1 MMISI
6 QRTLLLLGLALAA
19 MACGPSQHDLD
30 EANARAREL
39 EARLNET
46 EARRAALEQRVNELD
61 SANADLLSRLGILD
75 GEKENLASTLDETK
89 RALAELREREAQS
102 QQRLASYRQIM
113 ERFRAAID
121 AGRLRV
127 RAVRN
132 RLVVELPSGIL
143 FPSGSSSLKR
153 GGDAEATLREVA
165 DVLREI
171 DDREF
176 QIAGHT
182 DNIPITSRNF
192 ANNWDLSLQRARTV
206 LEKLIEL
213 GIPEKQLSA
222 AGHADTHPVA
232 DNDTE
237 EGRQLNRRIE
247 IVLMPNLDELP
258 DLSALDDSSN

>member
-1 MMISI
+1 MFTFK
-6 QRTLLLLGLALAA
+6 RTLLLLSLTIAA
-19 MACGPSQHDLD
+19 IGCGPSQQDLD
-30 EANARAREL
+30 AANARADEL

-46 EARRAALEQRVNELD
+46 EAKRAELENRANELD
-61 SANADLLSRLGILD
+61 AANSDLLSRLGILD
-75 GEKENLASTLDETK
+75 GERENLASTLDETK
-89 RALAELREREAQS
+89 RALAELRQREAQS
-102 QQRLASYRQIM
+102 QERLASYRQIM

-143 FPSGSSSLKR
+143 FPSGSSALKR
-153 GGDAEATLREVA
+153 GGDAESTLREVA

-182 DNIPITSRNF
+182 DNVAIRSRTF

-206 LEKLIEL
+206 LEKLIEF

-258 DLSALDDSSN
+258 DLSSLDDSASN

>member
-1 MMISI
+1 MISI
-6 QRTLLLLGLALAA
+6 KRTLLLLSLALFTV
-19 MACGPSQHDLD
+19 ACGPSQQDLD

-46 EARRAALEQRVNELD
+46 EAKRAELEGKANELD
-61 SANADLLSRLGILD
+61 ASNADLLSRLGILG
-75 GEKENLASTLDETK
+75 GEKENLASTLDETQ

-102 QQRLASYRQIM
+102 QARLASYRQIM

-143 FPSGSSSLKR
+143 FPSGSSALKR
-153 GGDAEATLREVA
+153 GGDADTTLREVA

-171 DDREF
+171 NDREF

-182 DNIPITSRNF
+182 DNIPITSRSF

-213 GIPEKQLSA
+213 GLPEKQLSA

-258 DLSALDDSSN
+258 DLSALDDSN

>member
-1 MMISI
+1 MFST
-6 QRTLLLLGLALAA
+6 QRTLTLLSLAVLAT
-19 MACGPSQHDLD
+19 ACGPSQKDLD
-30 EANARAREL
+30 AANARADAL
-39 EARLNET
+39 EARLSET
-46 EARRAALEQRVNELD
+46 EAKRSELETRASELD
-61 SANADLLSRLGILD
+61 AANADLLSRLGILD
-75 GEKENLASTLDETK
+75 GERENLASTLDETK

-102 QQRLASYRQIM
+102 QARLASYRQIM

-143 FPSGSSSLKR
+143 FPSGSSALKR
-153 GGDAEATLREVA
+153 GGDAETTLREVA

-182 DNIPITSRNF
+182 DNIPITSRSF

-206 LEKLIEL
+206 LEKLVEL
-213 GIPEKQLSA
+213 GLPENQLSA

-258 DLSALDDSSN
+258 DLSALDDTSPN